1 MKWLGILVGIL
12 LGVVVLL
19 FGGVYAASELGGEVV
34 VLHRKAADGSVDH
47 VRVWIVEDDTG
58 TWIEHG
64 APNHHWIT
72 TLASE
77 PTITLERHSEARQ
90 YQAFAEP
97 QSHAHYHKLRK
108 EAYGVADDIVAVLG
122 GGEAECVGVPVRIA
136 PQSL

>member
-72 TLASE
+72 TLASAKS
-77 PTITLERHSEARQ
+77 I
-90 YQAFAEP
+90 
-97 QSHAHYHKLRK
+97 
-108 EAYGVADDIVAVLG
+108 
-122 GGEAECVGVPVRIA
+122 
-136 PQSL
+136 